1 MLAKDLITESILPL
15 RTSTS
20 GEDAMQLM
28 RDAVVRHL
36 PIVNNTQFLGVIS
49 EDDLLEGD
57 LDQPVG
63 NYTLTIPKP
72 FVHANDHLV
81 EVLRVIG
88 QSKLT
93 LIPVLNDAGDY
104 LGVITQEDLLT
115 HLARATSLAENGSIL
130 ILEVNRRDYS
140 PSEITRIIEGE
151 NGIVLMMYLSSE
163 PQLELIEIT
172 LKLHAPSMSRIVSS
186 LERFKYKVKASYQE
200 SDYNESLKEN
210 FDALMHYLNV

>member
-1 MLAKDLITESILPL
+1 MLAKDLITEAILPL

-36 PIVNNTQFLGVIS
+36 PIVNNTQFLGLIS
-49 EDDLLEGD
+49 EDDLLAGD

-72 FVHANDHLV
+72 FVNAKDHLV

-88 QSKLT
+88 QSRLT

-104 LGVITQEDLLT
+104 LGVITQEDILT

-151 NGIVLMMYLSSE
+151 DGIILMMYLSSE
-163 PQLELIEIT
+163 PQSEVIEVT

-200 SDYNESLKEN
+200 SDYSETLKDN
-210 FDALMHYLNV
+210 YDALMHYLNV